1 MPYLQGFA
9 AKKRNVERE
18 SLSDEVREKMRGYSE
33 TLLSD
38 TVIGYTSV
46 NTDFVSMS
54 VNSAHWEYTLMPI
67 WILTYKKGEKT
78 YVYAMNGST
87 GKIYGELPLSPW
99 KLAILGV
106 AVSAITALIAF
117 LIGGAM

>member
-1 MPYLQGFA
+1 MEKY
-9 AKKRNVERE
+9 
-18 SLSDEVREKMRGYSE
+18 SDDLLTDTIHGYSSVS
-33 TLLSD
+33 TDHLSL
-38 TVIGYTSV
+38 G
-46 NTDFVSMS
+46 

-78 YVYAMNGST
+78 FVYAMNGST

-117 LIGGAM
+117 LIGGM